1 MKESVNDDLEPLFE
15 DLRLGEH
22 KDGWFIT
29 FFLPKLMEEVLKMVE
44 SKDPNYMKT
53 FLEKNADV
61 EEAEMKLSESDS
73 KFAEEY
79 FQSETHQNWLIVIW
93 FIPPIRTL
101 IPSPLLY

>member
-1 MKESVNDDLEPLFE
+1 MAVPEIHMYCSGKELVKESVNDDLEPLFE

-61 EEAEMKLSESDS
+61 EEAEMK
-73 KFAEEY
+73 
-79 FQSETHQNWLIVIW
+79 
-93 FIPPIRTL
+93 
-101 IPSPLLY
+101 